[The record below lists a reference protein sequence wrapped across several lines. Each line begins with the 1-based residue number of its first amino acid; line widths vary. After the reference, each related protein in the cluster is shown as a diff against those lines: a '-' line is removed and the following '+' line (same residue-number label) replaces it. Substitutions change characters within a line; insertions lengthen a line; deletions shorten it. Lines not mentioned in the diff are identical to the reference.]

1 VSDRPRGRALLLDL
15 DGTLLDTARDM
26 GAALNALRHEEG
38 LEAVPFEAIRPQVSH
53 GGAALVRLG
62 FASASEEEHERLRRR
77 FLDIYRTRLAVHTA
91 PFEGFEGVLATL
103 ARAHVPVGVVTN
115 KPGWLTA
122 PLLAALGLDRRLACV
137 VAGDT
142 LPERKPHP
150 APLLHAAK
158 LAGREPADC
167 VYAGDAER
175 DIVAGRRAGM
185 QTVAVRFGYLAPGED
200 PAAWQPDGIAES
212 PVDLLDWIDGVAR

>member
-1 VSDRPRGRALLLDL
+1 VSGRVRGRALLLDL

-38 LEAVPFEAIRPQVSH
+38 LEEVPFESIRPQVSH

-62 FASASEEEHERLRRR
+62 FGGATLEEHERLRLR
-77 FLDIYRTRLAVHTA
+77 FLDLYRRALAVHTA
-91 PFEGFEGVLATL
+91 LFEGFEHVLGTL
-103 ARAHVPVGVVTN
+103 ERARIPVGVVTN
-115 KPGWLTA
+115 KPGWLTT
-122 PLLAALGLDRRLACV
+122 PLLASLGLDRRLACV
-137 VAGDT
+137 VSGDT

-150 APLLHAAK
+150 APLLHAAT
-158 LAGREPADC
+158 LAGLEPAAC
-167 VYAGDAER
+167 IYAGDAER
-175 DIVAGRRAGM
+175 DIIAGRRAGM

-212 PVDLLDWIDGVAR
+212 PVDLLDWIDRAGR